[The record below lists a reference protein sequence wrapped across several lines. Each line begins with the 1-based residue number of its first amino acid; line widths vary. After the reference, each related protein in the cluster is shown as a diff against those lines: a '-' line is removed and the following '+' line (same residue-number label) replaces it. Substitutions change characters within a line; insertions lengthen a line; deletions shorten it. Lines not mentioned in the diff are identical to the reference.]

1 MREILERLIDDFQER
16 RLPDGV
22 QREAR
27 APELAGK
34 ANAVVGMRR
43 AGKTWF
49 CFQRMRELLDTGIV
63 KQCLLYVNFEDERLL
78 PFSSADFQE
87 ILDAYYRK
95 FPGLAEQPNYLFLD
109 EVQRIEGWERF
120 VRRVL
125 DSEPLHVWVTGS
137 SSKLLSTEIATSL
150 RGRSLTTEIFPYS
163 FGEFL
168 RAHGED
174 GDATHFGSK
183 RRATLQ
189 HWAAQY
195 LQRGGFPEVQ
205 AVERDTA
212 LQVLRSYV
220 DVVILRDVIERHRV
234 SNTVALRALI
244 RHVMSA
250 PAARFSVY
258 KFYNTLKSQGVTC
271 TKNDLYA
278 FLDHLGD
285 AFLVYSAPIHSRSQ
299 RVRQVNPRKIYA
311 VDTGLLQAMSLPLTE
326 DRGAHLE
333 NLVYLH
339 LRRQGLHPEYYVTHT
354 GAEIDFVWR
363 SDPKSPAQ
371 LVQVCWSLKDPRVRT
386 RELGALREAMRELR
400 VKRGVVVSWLD
411 EVASDDG
418 IEVVPAWRW
427 LLSGRAALE

>member
-1 MREILERLIDDFQER
+1 MREILDRLIDDFQER
-16 RLPDGV
+16 RLPEPVRRD
-22 QREAR
+22 AR
-27 APELAGK
+27 APEVPGK
-34 ANAVVGMRR
+34 ATAVVGMRR

-49 CFQRMRELLDTGIV
+49 CFQRMRELLAAGV
-63 KQCLLYVNFEDERLL
+63 AKPRLLYVNFEDERLM
-78 PFSSADFQE
+78 PFSAADFQE
-87 ILDAYYRK
+87 ILDTYYRK
-95 FPGLAEQPNYLFLD
+95 FPGLTEQSSYLFLD

-125 DSEPLHVWVTGS
+125 DTESLQVWVTGS

-174 GDATHFGSK
+174 DDAARVGSK

-189 HWAAQY
+189 HWATRY
-195 LQRGGFPEVQ
+195 LERGGFPEVQ
-205 AVERDTA
+205 GVDRDAA
-212 LQVLRSYV
+212 LQILRGYV

-234 SNTVALRALI
+234 RNTVALRALI
-244 RHVMSA
+244 RHLLSA
-250 PAARFSVY
+250 PATRFSVY
-258 KFYNTLKSQGVTC
+258 KFYNSLKSQGVTC

-285 AFLVYSAPIHSRSQ
+285 AFLVYWVPIHSRSQ

-311 VDTGLLQAMSLPLTE
+311 VDTGLLQSVSFCLTE

-333 NLVYLH
+333 NLAYLH
-339 LRRQGLHPEYYVTHT
+339 LRRQGLRPEYYLTRSGSEV
-354 GAEIDFVWR
+354 DFVWR
-363 SDPKSPAQ
+363 SDPRAPAR
-371 LVQVCWSLKDPRVRT
+371 LVQVCWSLRDPRVRE
-386 RELGALREAMRELR
+386 RELGALRAAMAELQ
-400 VKRGVVVSWLD
+400 VARGVVVSWLD
-411 EVASDDG
+411 EAAAADG

-427 LLSGRAALE
+427 LLSGSDR